1 MEIDRYRFAI
11 YGGTYYSKETAVAPE
26 MSESPL
32 VQLKTSDL
40 TPRFVVQLG
49 DGGFDPLG
57 LQEGDHLIFRSQR
70 WPTKDE
76 QICFCVIGDEC
87 IIRMLDGVLAHDI
100 QLRVPRD
107 TYKPIEVTPQD
118 FHVMGVLA
126 GLMDRDEPIY
136 TVSQEDLYFGV
147 AE

>member
-1 MEIDRYRFAI
+1 MQIDRYRYAI
-11 YGGTYYSKETAVAPE
+11 YGGTYYTKETSATPE
-26 MSESPL
+26 MQESPL
-32 VQLKTSDL
+32 IQLKTVDL

-49 DGGFDPLG
+49 DNGFDPLG
-57 LQEGDHLIFRSQR
+57 LYGGDYLVFRSQR

-87 IIRMLDGVLAHDI
+87 IIRMLEGVLAHDI

-107 TYKPIEVTPQD
+107 TYRPIELTPQD

-126 GLMDRDEPIY
+126 GVMDRDQPFE
-136 TVSQEDLYFGV
+136 TVTQEDLYYGV